1 VRASRRCSSLSELL
15 DQKGADLGGLNDLN
29 HPLHGTARLGWTA
42 YRFEVPNGEYL
53 LRLHFAEIDKQVQGP
68 GLRVFG
74 VRVEGQPLLTGFDV
88 AAQFGVRYA
97 AELVVNA
104 HVADGRLD
112 VDVVP
117 GGSPAILNAV
127 EVWTLPASVPAP
139 PVAHLSAKDGY
150 GRTIV
155 SWDSA
160 RDPGVVGFL
169 VERATRMALA
179 LHRTAR

>member
-1 VRASRRCSSLSELL
+1 SAQAKPVAVWRLNCGGPAMPAAYGPPFSG
-15 DQKGADLGGLNDLN
+15 DQPYTAATHAGFVGGAANTWEVGADLGGLNDLN

-104 HVADGRLD
+104 
-112 VDVVP
+112 
-117 GGSPAILNAV
+117 
-127 EVWTLPASVPAP
+127 
-139 PVAHLSAKDGY
+139 
-150 GRTIV
+150 
-155 SWDSA
+155 
-160 RDPGVVGFL
+160 
-169 VERATRMALA
+169 
-179 LHRTAR
+179 